1 MSEPAL
7 IFPLKTFDI
16 VLLSLFLSSIF
27 SLAHMHVLVAADKQL
42 LTYLQFLYVDKMLK
56 CV

>member
-7 IFPLKTFDI
+7 IFPLKTFAL

-27 SLAHMHVLVAADKQL
+27 SLARMHVSVAADKQL
-42 LTYLQFLYVDKMLK
+42 LTYLQFSYVDKMLK